1 MRPTAVWVL
10 AIAGLVASCTGRAEA
25 VRAAQPY
32 IESFGEMRKRA
43 LGLLELRYDVKRKRL
58 LAAAMNGD
66 EESLPPNLKPVL
78 ERMRAERIT
87 ITEQELQ
94 RGDDMFWRL
103 LDLSFADDPNVLQG
117 EIIYLERDGTTS
129 SFRYPRDRELPAGVR
144 WYGLREQRTFA
155 GVTKCETDDGS
166 EECVLLQ
173 LRPRDYSGSAGIT
186 VAYRRTPLE
195 APEESTE

>member
-10 AIAGLVASCTGRAEA
+10 AIAGLLASCTGRAEA

-43 LGLLELRYDVKRKRL
+43 LGLLELRYAVKRKRL

-66 EESLPPNLKPVL
+66 EESLPPHLKPDL
-78 ERMRAERIT
+78 ERMRAARVS

-94 RGDDMFWRL
+94 RGDETFWRL
-103 LDLSFADDPNVLQG
+103 VDLSFADDPNVLQG
-117 EIIYLERDGTTS
+117 EIIFLEGDGTTS
-129 SFRYPRDRELPAGVR
+129 SFRYPRERELPAGVR

-186 VAYRRTPLE
+186 VAYRRAPLE
-195 APEESTE
+195 APDEPTE